1 MRAETFWSRLM
12 RIPTTDPEDARRR
25 RLLSIL
31 LIGTGTVTLFI
42 LLFVA
47 LYTLLGLAPSQED
60 ILYPLGGALTML
72 SGLVIVFFVNRYGR
86 GWLAAALFLMLLTI
100 AGGLTD
106 PDLTEVVNG
115 RTLAVFVIPILMA
128 SVLLRPW
135 ASFVMAII
143 VSLFISVIGLSI
155 NIVPNLFAVGIFFMV
170 ALVSWLSAR
179 SLDHVLRD
187 LRKANQELDQRV
199 EERTIDL
206 AEALAREH
214 AESNKNQAILT
225 AIADGVVVFDNDG
238 KAILVNP
245 AIGRLLDRS
254 PETIIGADIKT
265 LMGGDVNAA
274 DKEMVVNLLAAQDLH
289 RSSVKFLWGAKTL
302 SVSFAPVGDPT
313 GGVTGTVAVFRDF
326 TFEAEVDRMKS
337 DFVSIV
343 SHELRTPLTS
353 IKGYLDLIS
362 IGASGPVTKQ
372 QKSFLAIARDNAERL
387 NELVTDLLDISRIE
401 SGKTELN
408 VQVVSIRGVIEE
420 AATVL
425 RKEFDD
431 RGLSL
436 TLDLPSDLPQIFGD
450 PNRISQIMTNLLS
463 NAHKY
468 TVQGGATV
476 QARRTPDAIQV
487 DVIDTGLGISAE
499 DQTRLFTRFFR
510 VDDPTVRQQPGT
522 GLGLNITK
530 SLVEMHGG
538 QIWLQSQPGLGST
551 FSFTLPLPA
560 GLVHEI
566 APGETKV
573 LEPASQPAVV
583 ALPAG
588 PWILVVDD
596 DPDVSQLFQLQLEKA
611 GYRVNIVTQGSRVL
625 DIARQLQPELITL
638 DLLMDTDGLVVLSQ
652 LKADPQTSRIPV
664 VIVSVVPDAKK
675 GMALGAI
682 DYLVKPLQE
691 GQLLSCVQ
699 RVLDQLDS
707 SSRGKI
713 LVVDD
718 ERDIVGWLKHVLT
731 HYGFSVTE
739 AYDGVQAL
747 EVVAVDRPDLILLDL
762 KMPRMD
768 GRATIRRLR
777 EQEETRS
784 VPIIVFT
791 ATQLSEEVE
800 RTQMLGMGVKGILHK
815 SIAIEQLVAE
825 VSKYVGGS
833 SVGPQAAATEQP
845 AQDESAYSDD

>member
-1 MRAETFWSRLM
+1 MRAETFWSGLM

-31 LIGTGTVTLFI
+31 LIGTGAVTLFI
-42 LLFVA
+42 LLFIA
-47 LYTLLGLAPSQED
+47 LYTLLGLASSQED
-60 ILYPLGGALTML
+60 VLYPLGGALTML
-72 SGLVIVFFVNRYGR
+72 GGVITIFLINRYGR
-86 GWLAAALFLMLLTI
+86 GWLASALFLLLLTVV
-100 AGGLTD
+100 GGLTD
-106 PDLTEVVNG
+106 PDLVEVVNG

-128 SVLLRPW
+128 SVLLQPW
-135 ASFVMAII
+135 ASFVMAVV
-143 VSLFISVIGLSI
+143 VSLFITIIGLSI
-155 NIVPNLFAVGIFFMV
+155 GIVPNLFAVGIFFMV

-179 SLDHVLRD
+179 SLERVLGD
-187 LRKANQELDQRV
+187 LRRTNQELDQRV
-199 EERTIDL
+199 EERTLDL

-214 AESNKNQAILT
+214 AESNKSQAILT
-225 AIADGVVVFDNDG
+225 GIADGVVVFDNAG
-238 KAILVNP
+238 KAILANP

-254 PETIIGADIKT
+254 PEAIVGGDIET
-265 LMGGDVNAA
+265 LMGGDVDAA
-274 DKEMVVNLLAAQDLH
+274 DKKMVVNLLAEQDLH
-289 RSSVKFLWGAKTL
+289 RSSVKFPWGAKTL
-302 SVSFAPVGDPT
+302 SVSFAPVGDRA

-362 IGASGPVTKQ
+362 IGAAGPVTKQ

-408 VQVVSIRGVIEE
+408 VQVVSIREVIEV
-420 AATVL
+420 AATAL
-425 RKEFDD
+425 KREFDD

-436 TLDLPSDLPQIFGD
+436 VLNLPTDLPEVFGD

-463 NAHKY
+463 NAYKY
-468 TVQGGATV
+468 TARGGATV
-476 QARRTPDAIQV
+476 QARRTSVAIQV
-487 DVIDTGLGISAE
+487 DVVDTGFGISAE
-499 DQTRLFTRFFR
+499 DQANLFTRFFR
-510 VDDPTVRQQPGT
+510 VDDPAVRQQPGT
-522 GLGLNITK
+522 GLGLHITK

-538 QIWLQSQPGLGST
+538 QIWLQSEPGVGST

-560 GLVHEI
+560 GLVHEV
-566 APGETKV
+566 APGEARTP
-573 LEPASQPAVV
+573 EAAPQPTVV

-588 PWILVVDD
+588 PWILVVDNE
-596 DPDVSQLFQLQLEKA
+596 PDVAHLFRFQLEKE
-611 GYRVNIVTQGSRVL
+611 GYRVSVVTQGSRVL

-638 DLLMDTDGLVVLSQ
+638 DLLMDTDGLTILSQ
-652 LKADPQTSRIPV
+652 LKADPQTANIPV
-664 VIVSVVPDAKK
+664 VIVSVVPDAEK
-675 GMALGAI
+675 GMALGAV
-682 DYLVKPLQE
+682 DYLVKPLKE
-691 GQLLSCVQ
+691 GQLLTCVQ
-699 RVLDQLDS
+699 RVLDQLSGS
-707 SSRGKI
+707 SHGKI

-718 ERDIVGWLKHVLT
+718 ERDIVGWLTQVLT

-747 EVVAVDRPDLILLDL
+747 EALASDKPDLILLDL

-784 VPIIVFT
+784 IPVIVFT
-791 ATQLSEEVE
+791 ATKLSDEAE
-800 RTQMLGMGVKGILHK
+800 RTQMLDMGVKGIMHK
-815 SIAIEQLVAE
+815 SVAVEQLVSE
-825 VSKYVGGS
+825 VRKYVDAS
-833 SVGPQAAATEQP
+833 RADMQTPTTERP
-845 AQDESAYSDD
+845 A